1 MADVNKIGQTAL
13 QDAPSSISR
22 LLSSI
27 KPVFSAYSGKSKGI
41 GTQPNNESP
50 IAGVPEG
57 SSNQILVTDPAKFA
71 QSPGQVAVHE
81 AVHTIQA
88 NLTPEQLK
96 GIPPDTGNP
105 LVVLD
110 PEYLKKQR
118 ASGKT
123 LLQLPKEQWSYLSQF
138 YQSKKEAFEKG
149 FIDKKEMKQ
158 VEDTYGPWIK
168 DFDKVKLSTIIPT
181 DSNSAGNTIVTTP
194 RAPLTPIDMQQS
206 TVQFSPTSTIPTTTP
221 TDRNRYEQQ
230 TADMGQLIKQ
240 SDPEF
245 QKNLAKPV
253 NWMQKNH
260 SYAADAGAEKP
271 ASFRPNKQHGIFKNN
286 SEDEKR
292 PEGGDTSQARDLRQ
306 QLIKNRIADVENP
319 VHKNPFAFTHPLD
332 RQAATFAKAQR
343 IIKNPGFA
351 ALPSDK
357 KDYILSNY
365 YDKYVVPVY
374 KNSKIEPPAKDVW
387 VGQIQKG
394 FFKTSDFYEYSE
406 ATNKDAASDLASS
419 VAHAQASAVQTAGH
433 IGHAILMA
441 GVKVDRKLLGITNF
455 FPGSALH
462 SWTAEQADFDARLA
476 KPALKL
482 SQDVID
488 RPTFWLDTHPTRSY
502 TEKAGSIIGEQLVQ
516 LPLYA
521 SIEAPLGLLGKTIS
535 STGTIGKAANF
546 TRRLATSKTGQF
558 AGRRLAEAS
567 SAYIGDIFSE
577 APEGNRST
585 DMAIF
590 MGLGMG
596 GEALRAL
603 AKPITRTV
611 MKKVIATNVAIGG
624 KVLHET
630 IADQAA
636 FELEH
641 NIVGTDAAGNPIV
654 HDPTVHG
661 PEDFHNQMKAAQD
674 ADPVK
679 HSMITAEK
687 ISQNAMS
694 RQMFGKPLNQLSQL
708 QRRRVRVELAHMTSE
723 ATEEIPIHVPEVAH
737 HEVETKLAE
746 DVQINPEL
754 AATFQ
759 GLEAKYGAKIVD
771 SVVQT
776 EQDSIAVEQGI
787 KSSQGA
793 TERIGR
799 NQKILDKKNADLGAG
814 GTSKSSAPKSKE
826 DQVFNELSDTGNVK
840 YNRKD
845 ESFDLKFASKVDKAL
860 YRVSSTP
867 QRFGGPETKA
877 RLASHDNVMRKLRNF
892 FPGTADAEIKTMA
905 GTIKTQIDSQIA
917 LRRADPTF
925 KNNTHAEPYTIH
937 LSNLYQAGKDYVH
950 EDLPKSYVSFKAQT
964 LAHFTN
970 PFNSA
975 ASKSKQSLAKF
986 VDGMDDADFVQEISD
1001 QMGNQIK
1008 FEKSHDML
1016 LWGLHHS
1023 DGIPS
1028 PITNKIKKVLHD
1040 NDPNGT
1046 IASWKDEGRR
1056 LSAHI
1061 DMLAMSG
1068 RLDTEGN
1075 VFRSTITTS
1084 FTGRTKWQKE
1094 AEKESALEEIENFKN
1109 SMAPYAKNFKDEYNA
1124 GLKELVKLQKLRSS
1138 SKTDADF
1145 FASHD
1150 KVKKILE
1157 KAEGGK

>member
-22 LLSSI
+22 LLNSI
-27 KPVFSAYSGKSKGI
+27 KPVFSTYSGATKGI
-41 GTQPNNESP
+41 GAQPNNESP
-50 IAGVPEG
+50 IAGVPQG

-71 QSPGQVAVHE
+71 QSPRQVAVHE

-105 LVVLD
+105 LVAID

-118 ASGKT
+118 AAGKT

-138 YQSKKEAFEKG
+138 YESKKEAFEKG
-149 FIDKKEMKQ
+149 LINKKEMDH

-168 DFDKVKLSTIIPT
+168 DFNKVKLSTILPT
-181 DSNSAGNTIVTTP
+181 NADDKGIVTTP
-194 RAPLTPIDMQQS
+194 RAPLQPIDMQQS
-206 TVQFSPTSTIPTTTP
+206 TVQFNPTSTVPSTSSTGNS
-221 TDRNRYEQQ
+221 DRTRFEQQ

-240 SDPEF
+240 SDPEY
-245 QKNLAKPV
+245 QKKLAKPV
-253 NWMQKNH
+253 DWMKKGH
-260 SYAADAGAEKP
+260 SYAGDAGAEKP
-271 ASFRPNKQHGIFKNN
+271 ANFRPSKQHQEFKNN
-286 SEDEKR
+286 DEDSK
-292 PEGGDTSQARDLRQ
+292 PSTDDSTQAKDLRQ
-306 QLIKNRIADVENP
+306 QLLKNRIADVENP
-319 VHKNPFAFTHPLD
+319 LHKNPFAFTHPLD

-343 IIKNPGFA
+343 IIKNQGFA

-357 KDYILSNY
+357 KDHILGNY

-374 KNSKIEPPAKDVW
+374 QNSKIEPPNKEVW

-394 FFKTSDFYEYSE
+394 VFKTSDFYEYSE
-406 ATNKDAASDLASS
+406 ATNKDAFSDLQAS

-433 IGHAILMA
+433 VGHAILMA
-441 GVKVDRKLLGITNF
+441 GVKTDRKILGLANF

-462 SWTAEQADFDARLA
+462 SWATEQADFDARIA
-476 KPALKL
+476 EPALKL

-488 RPTFWLDTHPTRSY
+488 RPTFWLDTHPSRTY
-502 TEKAGSIIGEQLVQ
+502 TEKASSFVGESLVQ
-516 LPLYA
+516 LPLYETI
-521 SIEAPLGLLGKTIS
+521 SAPLGLFGKAVS
-535 STGTIGKAANF
+535 SAGSVGKAANF
-546 TRRLATSKTGQF
+546 TRRLATSKAGQF

-567 SAYIGDIFSE
+567 SAYVGDIFSE
-577 APEGNRST
+577 TPEGERST
-585 DMAIF
+585 DMALF
-590 MGLGMG
+590 MGLGIG
-596 GEALRAL
+596 GEALKTL
-603 AKPITRTV
+603 VKPISRTV
-611 MKKVIATNVAIGG
+611 MKKVVATNVAIGG

-641 NIVGTDAAGNPIV
+641 NIVGTDAAGNPIH
-654 HDPTVHG
+654 HDVNVHG
-661 PEDFHNQMKAAQD
+661 PEDFSQQMKVAQD
-674 ADPVK
+674 ADPIK

-687 ISQNAMS
+687 MSQNAMS
-694 RQMFGKPLNQLSQL
+694 RQMYGKPLNQLSQL
-708 QRRRVRVELAHMTSE
+708 QRRNVRVELAHMTAE
-723 ATEEIPIHVPEVAH
+723 ATVEIPIHVPEVAH
-737 HEVETKLAE
+737 HEVESQLKE
-746 DVQINPEL
+746 DVQVNPEL
-754 AATFQ
+754 AETFA
-759 GLEAKYGAKIVD
+759 GLEKKYGAKIVD
-771 SVVQT
+771 SVVET
-776 EQDSIAVEQGI
+776 EKDSIAIENGI

-793 TERIGR
+793 TRKLGR
-799 NQKILDKKNADLGAG
+799 NQEILDTKNTELGAG
-814 GTSKSSAPKSKE
+814 GKAKSNTPKSKE
-826 DQVFNELSDTGNVK
+826 DQVFNELSDSGNVK

-877 RLASHDNVMRKLRNF
+877 RLASHDNSMRKLKQF
-892 FPGTADAEIKTMA
+892 FPEKSDSEIKSMA
-905 GTIKTQIDSQIA
+905 STIKTQIDSMIA
-917 LRRADPTF
+917 LRRADPTY
-925 KNNTHAEPYTIH
+925 KAGTHPEPGGIFVQ
-937 LSNLYQAGKDYVH
+937 NLYQKGLDVVH
-950 EDLPKSYVSFKAQT
+950 EDLPKSYVSFKSQSI
-964 LAHFTN
+964 AHFTN
-970 PFNSA
+970 PFTSA
-975 ASKSKQSLAKF
+975 AAKSKQTLSRFL
-986 VDGMDDADFVQEISD
+986 DGMDDADFIQEISD

-1008 FEKSHDML
+1008 FEKPVDML
-1016 LWGLHHS
+1016 LWGLHHG
-1023 DGIPS
+1023 DGIPA
-1028 PITNKIKKVLHD
+1028 PITSKIKKVLHD
-1040 NDPNGT
+1040 QDPNGT

-1094 AEKESALEEIENFKN
+1094 AEKEAALEELENFKN
-1109 SMAPYAKNFKDEYNA
+1109 SMAPYAKNFKEEYNA
-1124 GLKELVKLQKLRSS
+1124 GLKELAKLQSLRRA
-1138 SKTDADF
+1138 SKTDENF
-1145 FASHD
+1145 FAAHD